1 MPEAYTSQQGTVGR
15 QQTNHPDA
23 NDWSDDDEGFFN
35 VARLRTQY
43 IDYLS
48 AKQLEIEEQQQSR
61 HYYHGAQYT
70 ARELEILRSRRQPV
84 VTFNRVGRK
93 IDSIVGLVQ
102 RLKQDPKAFPRS
114 PKHADGAEIATQAV
128 RAVLSS
134 SHWDYIDPFCAGQA
148 ATEGI
153 SGIELKLVDGDHD
166 DPDVVFDYVFG
177 DDFFYDPRSFR
188 ADFSD
193 ARYMGISKWL
203 DVEEAVELF
212 PDKEDEIRSLLV
224 DSGFDLS
231 THSDREFK
239 WVYVNEKRLRL
250 VEHWYKYQ
258 GKWKYAF
265 YCADSLLDQGVSP
278 FVDERRRPMSRF
290 IMFSSFVDHEGDR
303 YGFVRNL
310 KGPQDEM
317 NQRRS
322 KALFMTNVT
331 ALYIEKGSVDNVENT
346 RRERA
351 RPDGVIEYNKGFSK
365 PEDINKQTDLQSQ
378 LALMQ
383 DARQEIDSF
392 ANINPALMLQ
402 DGQKD
407 EHSGVAI
414 NMLQK
419 AGVAELG
426 AYLRNYRDWKWRVY
440 RAIWNITVRTWQ
452 AERWVRVSDNQGIA
466 QFLQI
471 NGTTEDEWGEPTLIN
486 AIGALDVEIDMDEGP
501 DESSIMQDVYDQ
513 IRDDPTV
520 PFLVKLEFMPMGET
534 KKNQIR
540 QSMQQQPNPLQ
551 LKMAQQQIEKADAD
565 IEDKK
570 SQAAER
576 RARSMT
582 DVARAAHLVS
592 EAHGNIQQTYNDGIA
607 QAAGMA
613 NPLNPDGGQS
623 GVQQQTQT
631 QQSVPQAGA
640 GGQQQPSPFA
650 PPAQPH
656 TAVPMPPT
664 ATPMHPPV

>member
-1 MPEAYTSQQGTVGR
+1 MAESYVSQEGTVGR
-15 QQTNHPDA
+15 QETNRA
-23 NDWSDDDEGFFN
+23 DDFDFSEDSEDFFN
-35 VARLRTQY
+35 ISRLRTQY
-43 IDYLS
+43 LDYLG

-61 HYYHGAQYT
+61 QYYNGAQYT
-70 ARELEILRSRRQPV
+70 ARELEILRTRRQPV

-102 RLKQDPKAFPRS
+102 RLRQDPKAFPRS

-134 SHWDYIDPFCAGQA
+134 SHWDYVDPFCAGQA

-153 SGIELKLVDGDHD
+153 AGIELKLVDGDHD
-166 DPDVVFDYVFG
+166 DPDVAFDYVFG

-224 DSGFDLS
+224 DNGFDMS
-231 THSDREFK
+231 THSDREYK
-239 WVYVNEKRLRL
+239 WVYVNEQRLRL
-250 VEHWYKYQ
+250 VEHWYKYK

-265 YCADSLLDQGVSP
+265 YCSNVLLDQGVSP

-290 IMFSSFVDHEGDR
+290 VMFSAAVDHEGDR
-303 YGFVRNL
+303 YGFIRNL

-351 RPDGVIEYNKGFSK
+351 RPDGVIEYNKGFAK
-365 PEDINKQTDLQSQ
+365 PEDITKQADLQAQ

-383 DARQEIDSF
+383 DARNEIDTF
-392 ANINPALMLQ
+392 AQMNPALLLQ

-407 EHSGVAI
+407 EHSGVAMNI
-414 NMLQK
+414 MQK
-419 AGVAELG
+419 AGIAELG
-426 AYLRNYRDWKWRVY
+426 AYLRNYKDWKWRVY

-471 NGTTEDEWGEPTLIN
+471 NGQTEDEWGEPTLIN

-501 DESSIMQDVYDQ
+501 DEASVMQDVYDQ
-513 IRDDPTV
+513 IKDDPTV
-520 PFLVKLEFMPMGET
+520 PFLVKLEFMPMGES

-540 QSMQQQPNPLQ
+540 QSMQQQPNPIQ
-551 LKMAQQQIEKADAD
+551 LKLAQQQVEQNDAN
-565 IEDKK
+565 IEDKRA
-570 SQAAER
+570 QATER

-582 DVARAAHLVS
+582 DVARAAHLAS
-592 EAHGNIQQTYNDGIA
+592 EAHLNVDQTVQNGMA

-613 NPLNPDGGQS
+613 NPINPDGGSS
-623 GVQQQTQT
+623 GVQTSPGAPQAT
-631 QQSVPQAGA
+631 QQP
-640 GGQQQPSPFA
+640 QQPSPFA
-650 PPAQPH
+650 PSPQPRAPLPAP
-656 TAVPMPPT
+656 PM
-664 ATPMHPPV
+664 ATPIHPPV

>member
-1 MPEAYTSQQGTVGR
+1 
-15 QQTNHPDA
+15 
-23 NDWSDDDEGFFN
+23 
-35 VARLRTQY
+35 
-43 IDYLS
+43 
-48 AKQLEIEEQQQSR
+48 
-61 HYYHGAQYT
+61 
-70 ARELEILRSRRQPV
+70 
-84 VTFNRVGRK
+84 
-93 IDSIVGLVQ
+93 
-102 RLKQDPKAFPRS
+102 
-114 PKHADGAEIATQAV
+114 
-128 RAVLSS
+128 
-134 SHWDYIDPFCAGQA
+134 
-148 ATEGI
+148 
-153 SGIELKLVDGDHD
+153 
-166 DPDVVFDYVFG
+166 
-177 DDFFYDPRSFR
+177 
-188 ADFSD
+188 
-193 ARYMGISKWL
+193 MGISKWL

-623 GVQQQTQT
+623 GMQQQTQT